1 MRHTRK
7 NRKGGIGFGD
17 ITGFFTGKK
26 ENQTP
31 QAIPVTVAE
40 PIDNAQNLKEAI
52 VAEPTG
58 DATIDAE
65 VKRLNGESG
74 YHMRA
79 LINAIGICN
88 STMKM
93 RSNALNPLKSE
104 MFICGDEC
112 KKRAESV
119 KVALKTLSDYA
130 ERTPV
135 LGYIASGKVGANSLG
150 YVTNSAA
157 SLGNKAMSGIASAPS
172 ALGRAP
178 GAIQNAFY
186 NAPNTMTNAAST
198 ARDNITKSVNSVSNY
213 FKTRKGG
220 RRRKGRR

>member
-7 NRKGGIGFGD
+7 NKRGGLGFGD
-17 ITGFFTGKK
+17 ISGFFTGKK
-26 ENQTP
+26 ETP
-31 QAIPVTVAE
+31 QATPVTVAQ
-40 PIDNAQNLKEAI
+40 PIDNTDENLKEAI
-52 VAEPTG
+52 VAEPA
-58 DATIDAE
+58 DANIDAE
-65 VKRLNGESG
+65 VKKLTQESG

-79 LINAIGICN
+79 LVNAIGICN

-119 KVALKTLSDYA
+119 KVALKTLSEYA
-130 ERTPV
+130 ERSPV
-135 LGYIASGKVGANSLG
+135 LGYIASGSVGANSLG

-157 SLGNKAMSGIASAPS
+157 SLSNKAMAGISSVPGALSRAPS
-172 ALGRAP
+172 
-178 GAIQNAFY
+178 AIQNA
-186 NAPNTMTNAAST
+186 PNSMAKTSST
-198 ARDNITKSVNSVSNY
+198 ARDNITQSVNAFGNY

-220 RRRKGRR
+220 RRRRR

>member
-7 NRKGGIGFGD
+7 NKKGGIGFGD
-17 ITGFFTGKK
+17 IGSFFTGKK
-26 ENQTP
+26 ESPP

-119 KVALKTLSDYA
+119 KIALKTLSDYA

-157 SLGNKAMSGIASAPS
+157 SLGNKAMTGISS
-172 ALGRAP
+172 AP
-178 GAIQNAFY
+178 GA
-186 NAPNTMTNAAST
+186 MSNAASA
-198 ARDNITKSVNSVSNY
+198 ARNNITQSVNSIGNY

-220 RRRKGRR
+220 RRRR

>member
-1 MRHTRK
+1 MRTRK
-7 NRKGGIGFGD
+7 NRKGGVGFGD
-17 ITGFFTGKK
+17 ITSFFTGKK
-26 ENQTP
+26 ETPQPP
-31 QAIPVTVAE
+31 QAIPVAVAE
-40 PIDNAQNLKEAI
+40 PIDSNAQNLKEAI

-58 DATIDAE
+58 DASIDAE

-104 MFICGDEC
+104 MFICGEEC

-119 KVALKTLSDYA
+119 KIALKTLSDYA
-130 ERTPV
+130 EKTPV

-157 SLGNKAMSGIASAPS
+157 SLGNKAMAGIASVPGALRAPGRIQNAPS
-172 ALGRAP
+172 A
-178 GAIQNAFY
+178 
-186 NAPNTMTNAAST
+186 MSNAAAT
-198 ARDNITKSVNSVSNY
+198 ARDNITQSVNAVDRY

-220 RRRKGRR
+220 RRRKR

>member
-1 MRHTRK
+1 MRRTRK
-7 NRKGGIGFGD
+7 NRRGGIGFGD
-17 ITGFFTGKK
+17 ITSFFTGKK
-26 ENQTP
+26 ETP

-40 PIDNAQNLKEAI
+40 PIDSNAQNLKEAI

-104 MFICGDEC
+104 MFICGEEC
-112 KKRAESV
+112 KKRAELV

-130 ERTPV
+130 EKTPV

-157 SLGNKAMSGIASAPS
+157 SLGNKAMAGIASAPG
-172 ALGRAP
+172 ALSRVPGR
-178 GAIQNAFY
+178 IQNAPS
-186 NAPNTMTNAAST
+186 AMANAAST
-198 ARDNITKSVNSVSNY
+198 ARDNITQSVNAVDRY

-220 RRRKGRR
+220 RRRGKTRSQVHR

>member
-1 MRHTRK
+1 MRYTRK
-7 NRKGGIGFGD
+7 NKKGGVGFGD
-17 ITGFFTGKK
+17 ISSFFTGKK
-26 ENQTP
+26 ETQPP
-31 QAIPVTVAE
+31 QAMPVTVAQ
-40 PIDNAQNLKEAI
+40 PIDSNEQNLKEAI

-58 DATIDAE
+58 DVTIDAE
-65 VKRLNGESG
+65 VKKLNQESG

-130 ERTPV
+130 EKTPV

-157 SLGNKAMSGIASAPS
+157 SLGNKAMAGIASAPG
-172 ALGRAP
+172 ALSRAP
-178 GAIQNAFY
+178 TAMKQSLY
-186 NAPNTMTNAAST
+186 NAPTTMANAAST
-198 ARDNITKSVNSVSNY
+198 ARNNITQSVSAMDNY
-213 FKTRKGG
+213 FKGTRKGG
-220 RRRKGRR
+220 RRRRR

>member
-1 MRHTRK
+1 MRTRRIQK
-7 NRKGGIGFGD
+7 NKRGGLGFGD
-17 ITGFFTGKK
+17 ISSFFTGKK
-26 ENQTP
+26 ETP
-31 QAIPVTVAE
+31 QAPVIAD
-40 PIDNAQNLKEAI
+40 PIESIDENLKEAI

-58 DATIDAE
+58 DANIDAE
-65 VKRLNGESG
+65 VKKLTQESG

-119 KVALKTLSDYA
+119 KVALKILTEYA
-130 ERTPV
+130 ERTPA
-135 LGYIASGKVGANSLG
+135 LGYIASTGVGMNSLG
-150 YVTNSAA
+150 YLSNSAT
-157 SLGNKAMSGIASAPS
+157 SLGNKAMARIASAPD
-172 ALGRAP
+172 AFNRAP
-178 GAIQNAFY
+178 AAIQNAFY
-186 NAPNTMTNAAST
+186 NAPNSMTNAAYT
-198 ARDNITKSVNSVSNY
+198 ARDNMTKSVNAVDNY

-220 RRRKGRR
+220 RRRRRR